1 MNVDS
6 QYSEQLNKKHFD
18 FLHCVYKAPDLNNI
32 SSINISLA
40 YIAKSIN
47 LPETEIL
54 SISEYLST
62 QDFIKIDNS
71 CPPWRDE
78 IDRDVS
84 ITSKGIA
91 EVEKQVTQNLSDS
104 TERLLRSAP
113 NLENVDIAVEKQK
126 IKRYQVLYCIYKAT
140 EDDPNK
146 YIRLGYITKD
156 IGLSENQVIS
166 ITNYLI
172 YQGFLCNIFDLDSI
186 NYAVCITYKGI
197 AEVEKIASTNKP
209 KNQVDQALNVSPN
222 HPFIDEGRLQE
233 LKEISSTQLK
243 FNCLKLIKLCEELN
257 SNYSNENYY
266 ATAMLT
272 RAIMDHVPPIFEK
285 TYFIEVANNYGRTN
299 SKNEKKSFKKAM
311 THLDNVQRSIA
322 DDHLHKKISNSE
334 SLPNANQVDCIQE
347 LDILLQ
353 EIVIILK
360 KPES

>member
-6 QYSEQLNKKHFD
+6 QYSEQLNKKYLD
-18 FLHCVYKAPDLNNI
+18 FLHCVYKAPDLLNI

-40 YIAKSIN
+40 YIAKSIS
-47 LPETEIL
+47 LPESEIL

-62 QDFIKIDNS
+62 QDFLKIDNS

-126 IKRYQVLYCIYKAT
+126 IKRYQVLSCIYKAT
-140 EDDPNK
+140 EDDPDK

-172 YQGFLCNIFDLDSI
+172 YHGFLCNIFDLDSI

-197 AEVEKIASTNKP
+197 AEIEKIVSTNKP
-209 KNQVDQALNVSPN
+209 QNQVGQALNLPPN
-222 HPFIDEGRLQE
+222 PPFINEDRLQE
-233 LKEISSTQLK
+233 LKDISSQQSK

-272 RAIMDHVPPIFEK
+272 RAIMDHVPPIFGK
-285 TYFIEVANNYGRTN
+285 NNFTEVANNYSGGV
-299 SKNEKKSFKKAM
+299 SFKKLM
-311 THLDNVQRSIA
+311 KNLNDFQKNISDGI
-322 DDHLHKKISNSE
+322 LHEHIGNTE
-334 SLPNANQVDCIQE
+334 SLLHATDVNSSQPIGQ
-347 LDILLQ
+347 LLG
-353 EIVIILK
+353 EIVKILK
-360 KPES
+360 KETVKQRNN